1 MFRKPWPLIVFA
13 LLALAGCQTED
24 IYALSDNCP
33 DVETFREQD
42 KVICTRDSIAD
53 CYANHDKK
61 HDTLKQT
68 DFAAAFENNRCPVG
82 FECSQSAK
90 TCTMKLLVECQ
101 KGDTKCVDKVLQEC
115 KQGEDGKYDWVA
127 TEQECSAVCTNDDT
141 KCSEAKIYTCIN
153 GQWASEPTEVCEFG
167 CKEGAIQNSSQAL
180 ECYACGEP
188 SDVCEENV
196 LVSCEDHE
204 ITRETCEYGCFTN
217 AGESYCA
224 DCHDGD
230 QECEGDILMV
240 CSEERD
246 WEEHTCEFG
255 CQNAMCNNCQ
265 PGAIRCDA
273 QDSQKYQACGQDG
286 TWGSS
291 EICEFGCQNNRCN
304 DCAPGTKVCKQ
315 GSLQSCGSD
324 GRWAPDVKCEL
335 GCSNGHCNDCEEG
348 KTKCMGNTALQTC
361 VDGYWDV
368 PKNCLDQY
376 ICKTIG
382 TKADCV
388 IDETIDCTPGAKKCE
403 GNKARI
409 CDYNKTWY
417 TDEMCT
423 YGCDEATG
431 KCIRP

>member
-1 MFRKPWPLIVFA
+1 
-13 LLALAGCQTED
+13 
-24 IYALSDNCP
+24 
-33 DVETFREQD
+33 
-42 KVICTRDSIAD
+42 
-53 CYANHDKK
+53 
-61 HDTLKQT
+61 
-68 DFAAAFENNRCPVG
+68 
-82 FECSQSAK
+82 
-90 TCTMKLLVECQ
+90 
-101 KGDTKCVDKVLQEC
+101 
-115 KQGEDGKYDWVA
+115 
-127 TEQECSAVCTNDDT
+127 
-141 KCSEAKIYTCIN
+141 
-153 GQWASEPTEVCEFG
+153 
-167 CKEGAIQNSSQAL
+167 
-180 ECYACGEP
+180 
-188 SDVCEENV
+188 
-196 LVSCEDHE
+196 
-204 ITRETCEYGCFTN
+204 
-217 AGESYCA
+217 
-224 DCHDGD
+224 
-230 QECEGDILMV
+230 
-240 CSEERD
+240 
-246 WEEHTCEFG
+246 
-255 CQNAMCNNCQ
+255 MCNNCQ

-324 GRWAPDVKCEL
+324 GRWEPDVKCEL
-335 GCSNGHCNDCEEG
+335 GCTNGHCNDCEEG